1 MDSFDGDNLL
11 AGREMVSESFDNAP
25 NSRVNMPKE
34 LVSGKGFL
42 KMDQTAELHAGSKVS
57 KTSLDNGLYDK
68 YWRCKYPYRTG

>member
-1 MDSFDGDNLL
+1 
-11 AGREMVSESFDNAP
+11 
-25 NSRVNMPKE
+25 MPKE